1 MFTFLGLKIIHILE
15 LETKSCAIELGQI
28 FCHCMMYYQNDKSV
42 VQFWNKRNNN
52 NRIGHRQIEKKN
64 VNFLEYEIYYLESAL
79 KKNISSCLQ
88 VTLHI
93 SVIHC
98 KKNYIV
104 FYQFII
110 FIIQWQRIWHN
121 STLHDYFCPDFKYIT
136 IMWQKK
142 AFFSIQTLS
151 IYIAYLVTYS
161 MIIKIKIASECKAK
175 LASRDDCAKGVL

>member
-79 KKNISSCLQ
+79 KEKHILMSSGNIAHFSHSLQ
-88 VTLHI
+88 
-93 SVIHC
+93 
-98 KKNYIV
+98 KNYIV

-175 LASRDDCAKGVL
+175 LASWDDCAKGVL